1 MRRVAALYSTTVGKK
16 FTMAITGAIL
26 FVFVVVHML
35 GNLKAFWGPDKLNHY
50 AEGLRSL
57 GAPFFGHGQLLW
69 LLRIVL
75 LACVGLHMLSA
86 TQLTLRSW
94 AARPVGYK
102 NTPHLELS
110 YSSRTM
116 RWGGV
121 IIGLYVVYHLMHFTW
136 GNLHP
141 QFVPGDVYANLIT
154 GFRSVPVVAVYLVAL
169 VMLMFHLYHGLW
181 SALQTVGVSHPEYD
195 RMLHGTAAVVAVLLF
210 VGFAVV
216 PVSVLAGILK

>member
-69 LLRIVL
+69 VLRVVL
-75 LACVGLHMLSA
+75 LACVAIHMLAA

-94 AARPVGYK
+94 AARPVGYRNK
-102 NTPHLELS
+102 PHLELS

-116 RWGGV
+116 RWGGM

-136 GNLHP
+136 GNAHP
-141 QFVPGDVYANLIT
+141 HFVPGDVYANLIT
-154 GFRSVPVVAVYLVAL
+154 GFQSVPVVAVYLVAL
-169 VMLMFHLYHGLW
+169 VMLMLHLYHGLW

-195 RMLHGTAAVVAVLLF
+195 RMVHGLAAVVAVLLF

>member
-16 FTMAITGAIL
+16 FAMAITGAV
-26 FVFVVVHML
+26 FFGFVVVHML
-35 GNLKAFWGPDKLNHY
+35 GNLKAFWGPEKLNHY
-50 AEGLRSL
+50 AEGLRTL
-57 GAPFFGHGQLLW
+57 GAPFFGYGQLLW
-69 LLRIVL
+69 LFRIVL
-75 LACVGLHMLSA
+75 LVCVGIHVLAA

-141 QFVPGDVYANLIT
+141 HFVPGDVYANLIT
-154 GFRSVPVVAVYLVAL
+154 GFQSVPVVVVYLVAL

-181 SALQTVGVSHPEYD
+181 SALQTVGVSHPQYD
-195 RMLHGTAAVVAVLLF
+195 RLLHGAAAVVAVLLF

>member
-94 AARPVGYK
+94 TARPVGYK